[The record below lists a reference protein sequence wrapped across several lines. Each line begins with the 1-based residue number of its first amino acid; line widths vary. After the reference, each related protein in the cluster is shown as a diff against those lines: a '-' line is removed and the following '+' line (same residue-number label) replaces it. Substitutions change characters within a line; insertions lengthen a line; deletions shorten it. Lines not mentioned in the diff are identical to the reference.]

1 MFSILSMT
9 LPIAP
14 NCSDAYDGGNSKS
27 EFNGFISSAIITS
40 LHFLETCHSS
50 DVRADRV
57 LSQHRFLQVACT
69 RKKNQEILKTSFLYI
84 FLLIDGTF

>member
-69 RKKNQEILKTSFLYI
+69 RKKTKRF
-84 FLLIDGTF
+84 